1 MIFVLFD
8 IDGTLIHSG
17 GAGAKALNL
26 AFKERYGIDEAMSVV
41 NPHGQTD
48 VAIVEEIFR
57 KKLHRV
63 PDDREIQQI
72 LENYLFY
79 LKEEVWRAEKYRVL
93 EGVVE
98 TLEVLYSSKGFFLGL
113 ATGNIEKGARIKLE
127 RGDLNKYFL
136 CGGFGSD
143 HRERW
148 QIVKKAYERCLE
160 YTGKIPS
167 SVYVVG
173 DTPLDVDAGKKA
185 GFKTVGVATS
195 IYNIEDLKRSGA
207 DFVIN
212 NMFELLTILEKDE
225 MQFLKK

>member
-1 MIFVLFD
+1 MIFILFD

-17 GAGAKALNL
+17 GAGARALNL
-26 AFKERYGIDEAMSVV
+26 AFKEKYGIDEAMSVV

-63 PDDREIQQI
+63 PDEEEIQQI
-72 LENYLFY
+72 LETYLFY
-79 LKEEVWRAEKYRVL
+79 LRKEVWKAEKYKVL

-98 TLEVLYSSKGFFLGL
+98 TLDALHTSKGFFLGL

-148 QIVKKAYERCLE
+148 QIVKKAYERCVE
-160 YTGKIPS
+160 CAVEVPS

-173 DTPLDVDAGKKA
+173 DTPLDVEAGKKA

-195 IYNIEDLKRSGA
+195 IYTVEDLKRSGA

-212 NMFELLTILEKDE
+212 NMLELLNILEKDASLL
-225 MQFLKK
+225 LKK